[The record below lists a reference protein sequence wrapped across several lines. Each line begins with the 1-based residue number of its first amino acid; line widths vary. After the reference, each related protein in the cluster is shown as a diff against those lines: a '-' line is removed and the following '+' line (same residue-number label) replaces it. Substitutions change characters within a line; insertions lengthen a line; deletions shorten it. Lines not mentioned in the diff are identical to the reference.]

1 MNTVEKKFFISYII
15 PCYNIQ
21 NHISRCL
28 ESLKSQKDS
37 DSLKVEFVLVNDG
50 STDATLSLLREF
62 EMTEPRAVVVDQNNQ
77 GVSAARNNGLKKA
90 KGKYVF
96 FLDGD
101 DYLVPE
107 ASELLYEV
115 SAESNPEIIIS
126 NAFYVNERTG
136 EKTEWKPCPG
146 LKPGSYPTERFVDLV
161 KALPISFK
169 TYRRDFLM
177 QNDIYYDEDLK
188 VGEVYTFFLHCLAY
202 AKNVTFTD
210 KFIMNYLVRSG
221 SVMRE
226 YNVKRDSLILNT
238 IKRMDEFSSL
248 FKYDIKNKLAYNK
261 SFYAIVNMFSIK
273 KYYAGPL
280 WNNNVV
286 CFLESVRK
294 NEAYKD
300 VLRYIL
306 HNNGFNRRTISLAL
320 RCYLPV
326 RVSYRLYRIK
336 RLFTN

>member
-1 MNTVEKKFFISYII
+1 MDNNIFLSYII
-15 PCYNIQ
+15 PCYNVEKYLP
-21 NHISRCL
+21 RCIKSL
-28 ESLKSQKDS
+28 EKQKIDGF
-37 DSLKVEFVLVNDG
+37 DIEFVFINDG
-50 STDATLSLLREF
+50 SADDSLRLIREF
-62 EMTEPRAVVVDQNNQ
+62 AARDRRVVVLNQENQ
-77 GVSAARNNGLKKA
+77 GVSAARNNGLTKA
-90 KGKYVF
+90 RGTYVF

-101 DYLVPE
+101 DYLTPE

-115 SAESNPEIIIS
+115 SAASNPDIIIS

-136 EKTEWKPCPG
+136 KKTEWKPCPG
-146 LKPGSYPTERFVDLV
+146 LKPGSYPTDRFVDLV

-202 AKNVTFTD
+202 ANTVAFTD

-248 FKYDIKNKLAYNK
+248 FKYDIKNKLAYNN

-306 HNNGFNRRTISLAL
+306 HNKGFNRRTISLAL